1 MPPRTK
7 AKTKS
12 SGVRGA
18 GPRDPERTSASILA
32 AAVTEF
38 TEKGYAG
45 ARIDSIAEKSG
56 ANKRMIY
63 HYFGDKDGLFDAL
76 IEERFAKLTAQLKRV
91 PRGEDPV
98 LYIRGLAMAFV
109 RFGLKSPTHFRLLF
123 TPRAGDETPP
133 PSGEDARQLLEV
145 ALNALWETGRLR
157 FGDPRTAGQ
166 ALSVL
171 CQGLV
176 WSRIARPDHDWSK
189 TLNEDSIDA
198 LLRGLVAPDDTAA
211 SGAGE
216 KV

>member
-1 MPPRTK
+1 MSTETHEQRRE
-7 AKTKS
+7 AQ
-12 SGVRGA
+12 
-18 GPRDPERTSASILA
+18 RDLARRAILDATEALLLDDGFDAFSIRRLVERC
-32 AAVTEF
+32 
-38 TEKGYAG
+38 GYA
-45 ARIDSIAEKSG
+45 APS
-56 ANKRMIY
+56 IY

-198 LLRGLVAPDDTAA
+198 LLRGLVAPDDAA
-211 SGAGE
+211 TSGAGE